1 MIRIN
6 HFINGAWKES
16 QKSGDEKYLEGLNPA
31 TGKVFYQLARGTG
44 KEVDLAVEAAEAAFP
59 SWSGLPPES
68 RAKFLDLIA
77 DGIEARKKEF
87 ARAESDDQGKPYT
100 LAMNLDIPRAIQ
112 NFRFFASR
120 LRQWEQSSTQV
131 DSETINYV
139 LRKPRGVVA
148 LISPWNL
155 PLYLLSWKIA
165 PAIAVGNTAVCKPS
179 EVTSLTAHLL
189 TEVFQ
194 QVGLPQGVVNHVYGL
209 GSEAGERL
217 VGHPSVKTISF
228 TGGTV
233 TGQRIS
239 AAVAGEMKKLSLEL
253 GGKNPTLVFADA
265 PKKDLFQ
272 QLVRASFLNQGE
284 ICLCGSRIYVEE
296 SFYAEFIE
304 KFVAEVQMLIV
315 GDPAS
320 DRTFMGPLV
329 SKDHLEKVK
338 SFIQLAKDEGGRILT
353 GGLPDN
359 QFPEKLI
366 REGHLREDQKVGYWL
381 APTVIAGLPESSKCI
396 QEEIFGPVVTIGT
409 FKTFDEAIQKANQV
423 KYGLSASVWTEN
435 LKTAHHSAQR
445 LQAGT
450 VWINTWLNRDLR
462 MPFGGTKASGVGREG
477 GDYSFEFFTEATTV
491 CVKTP

>member
-1 MIRIN
+1 MMQIN
-6 HFINGAWKES
+6 HFINGAWRAS
-16 QKSGDEKYLEGLNPA
+16 QSEKYLEGLNPA
-31 TGKVFYQLARGTG
+31 TGKVFYQLARGSAN
-44 KEVDLAVEAAEAAFP
+44 EVDLAVEAAEAAFP
-59 SWSGLPPES
+59 SWSAMPPES
-68 RAKFLDLIA
+68 RAKFLDAIA

-87 ARAESDDQGKPYT
+87 AQAESDDQGKPYT

-209 GSEAGERL
+209 GNEAGERL

-265 PKKDLFQ
+265 PKKDLYQ

-296 SFYAEFIE
+296 SFYPEFVE
-304 KFVAEVQMLIV
+304 KFVAEVKTLRV
-315 GDPAS
+315 GDPS
-320 DRTFMGPLV
+320 SVRTFMGPLV
-329 SKDHLEKVK
+329 SKDHMEKVK
-338 SFIQLAKDEGGRILT
+338 SFVQLAKDEGGQILS
-353 GGLPDN
+353 GGSLPEQLSEN
-359 QFPEKLI
+359 LI
-366 REGHLREDQKVGYWL
+366 REGQIREDQRAGYWL
-381 APTVIAGLPESSKCI
+381 APTVIANLPESSKCI

-409 FKTFDEAIQKANQV
+409 FKTFDEAMQKANQV

-435 LKTAHHSAQR
+435 LKTAHQSAQR